1 MNRELKPM
9 RCKSL
14 PWVARIGV
22 DVESFTRMMPLLLHR
37 VFSLPREWPDRLC
50 SPLGWCVVMLALI
63 GRRARALVARNS
75 KSLRSAPGLLAI
87 LAGLQHAQPV
97 LAFGAQGHEFSAAV
111 ADRLLNRRAASEV
124 ARTLGRSLQ
133 VASTWADCIRDVQR
147 REHGWR
153 YVPDARFHRACQ
165 AFETSEGIA
174 RMIDFVS
181 RNSTQCDPGGRQ
193 TACHKKYHFT
203 DVAIQRDHYDRGFIG
218 SSDHDVVSALQAAIN
233 VLHGRPAAAPFSI
246 RNRREALLLLAH
258 LVGDVHQ
265 PLHVGALYLDAEG
278 QPLDP
283 DAAGAPLDPKTAT
296 RGGNSIADGTSNLHA
311 EWDTV
316 AAHLQAQHID
326 RRVLAEARSIAA
338 DASDPV
344 EWPEAWASETL
355 LVSRATFEGLVFQSD
370 IAKPGQWRVQFADRF
385 AYFRQKDVLQT
396 RQLIRAGAR
405 LAQVLNALWPEP
417 GQATRPSA
425 RRIFSGVNGCENTA
439 APNGRNASLMAFI
452 TAPGAPAVPASPAPL
467 APSLELAVGVCTW
480 ATTMSGI
487 SPAIGTR

>member
-1 MNRELKPM
+1 
-9 RCKSL
+9 
-14 PWVARIGV
+14 
-22 DVESFTRMMPLLLHR
+22 
-37 VFSLPREWPDRLC
+37 
-50 SPLGWCVVMLALI
+50 MLASI
-63 GRRARALVARNS
+63 GRGASALAARNS

-124 ARTLGRSLQ
+124 ARTLGMKLE
-133 VASTWADCIRDVQR
+133 VASTWADCIKDVQP
-147 REHGWR
+147 HDHTWR
-153 YVPDARFHRACQ
+153 YVPDARLHRACK
-165 AFETSEGIA
+165 AFETADGIA
-174 RMIDFVS
+174 EMIDFVS
-181 RNSTQCDPGGRQ
+181 RNATQCDPGRREP
-193 TACHKKYHFT
+193 ACQRKYHFT
-203 DVAIQRDHYDRGFIG
+203 DVAIQRGHYERAFTGT
-218 SSDHDVVSALQAAIN
+218 SDHDVVSTLQAAIE
-233 VLHGRPAAAPFSI
+233 VLHGRPAPAPFSI

-283 DAAGAPLDPKTAT
+283 DASGAPLDPKTST
-296 RGGNSIADGTSNLHA
+296 RGGNSIADGASNLHA

-316 AAHLQAQHID
+316 AARLQAQRID
-326 RRVLAEARSIAA
+326 RRVLAQARGIAA
-338 DASDPV
+338 GPPDPS
-344 EWPEAWASETL
+344 EWPTAWASETL
-355 LVSRATFEGLVFQSD
+355 LVSRAAFEGLSFRPD
-370 IAKPGQWRVQFADRF
+370 AAKPGQWSVQFADRD
-385 AYFRQKDVLQT
+385 AYFRRKDAIQT

-425 RRIFSGVNGCENTA
+425 RNIFSGVNGCENSA
-439 APNGRNASLMAFI
+439 ASSGRNASLMAFI

-467 APSLELAVGVCTW
+467 APSFELAVGVCTW